1 MLDIPGFACASG
13 FYCRYD
19 NFCRSPN
26 SPLKNVA
33 WTPSSERFLVK
44 NGRTRASILRFFNR
58 LLTVKRPH
66 AGDHDSSTIAAF
78 RMRLATS
85 SVTHA
90 QALPPNV
97 GSECSGL
104 RIAPSSSTVAVVVG
118 GICPKREA
126 VLAMPPRLDCGTN
139 RRSSRLRCCCDGSTL
154 MLLQI
159 VAERNDL
166 GMARDSK
173 CRCVQ

>member
-1 MLDIPGFACASG
+1 MLKIPGFACASG

-19 NFCRSPN
+19 NYCRSPN

-66 AGDHDSSTIAAF
+66 VGDDDPSTVAAL
-78 RMRLATS
+78 RSGSRRVHATH
-85 SVTHA
+85 T

-97 GSECSGL
+97 GPECSGL
-104 RIAPSSSTVAVVVG
+104 QIAPTSSTVAVVVG

-126 VLAMPPRLDCGTN
+126 VQSTPRGRAAAQVAAVHACGIAVT
-139 RRSSRLRCCCDGSTL
+139 
-154 MLLQI
+154 
-159 VAERNDL
+159 
-166 GMARDSK
+166 ARP
-173 CRCVQ
+173 